1 MEEQKTLAN
10 DVAAGDYN
18 ASDMPFDFV
27 EAGTQTVLICEP
39 DAGVRE
45 KIVAAMKSSGYRIT
59 ESTNARDALKKNRFH
74 VYDVVILNE
83 RFDTDNPDAND
94 LMAYFEAL
102 PMATRRQTFVIL
114 LTERF
119 RSSDNMAA
127 FNKSVNL
134 VINLTNVDDFAA
146 IFKRGLADHT
156 AFYHIFKESLKKMGK
171 V

>member
-27 EAGTQTVLICEP
+27 EEGTQTVLICEP

-59 ESTNARDALKKNRFH
+59 EAANARDALKKNRFH
-74 VYDVVILNE
+74 VYDVVVLNE
-83 RFDTDNPDAND
+83 RFDTDNPDTND
-94 LMAYFEAL
+94 LLVYFEAL

-134 VINLTNVDDFAA
+134 VINLTNVDDFAP

-156 AFYHIFKESLKKMGK
+156 AFYHIFKETLKKMGK
-171 V
+171 I

>member
-10 DVAAGDYN
+10 DVAAGGYN

-27 EAGTQTVLICEP
+27 EAGTQTVLICES

-45 KIVAAMKSSGYRIT
+45 KIFAAMKSSGYRIT
-59 ESTNARDALKKNRFH
+59 EAANARDALKKSRFH
-74 VYDVVILNE
+74 VYDVVVLNE

-94 LMAYFEAL
+94 LLVYFESL
-102 PMATRRQTFVIL
+102 PMFTRRQTFVIL
-114 LTERF
+114 LTDRF

-134 VINLTNVDDFAA
+134 VVNLTNVDDFAA

>member
-27 EAGTQTVLICEP
+27 EEGTQTVLICEP
-39 DAGVRE
+39 DAAVRE
-45 KIVAAMKSSGYRIT
+45 KIVAAMKSSGYLIT
-59 ESTNARDALKKNRFH
+59 EAANARDALKKNRFH
-74 VYDVVILNE
+74 VYDVVVLNE

-94 LMAYFEAL
+94 LLVYFEAL

-134 VINLTNVDDFAA
+134 VVNLTNVDDFAA

-156 AFYHIFKESLKKMGK
+156 AFYHVFKETLKKMGK
-171 V
+171 I